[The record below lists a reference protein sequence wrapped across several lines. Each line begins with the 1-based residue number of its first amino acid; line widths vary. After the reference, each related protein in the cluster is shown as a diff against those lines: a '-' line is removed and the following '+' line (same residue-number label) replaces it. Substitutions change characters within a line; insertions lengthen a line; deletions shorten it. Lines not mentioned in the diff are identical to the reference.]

1 MSDESVARSVNEM
14 NTLQG
19 SCLTHPIQPDQ
30 RGTLAVTSNRADMIR
45 QSIAA
50 IIETRQ
56 GERVMVPDY
65 GIPDF
70 VFDVV
75 DAGFTARLGYF
86 ITQQVKR
93 YEPLVDKIKVGLGSL
108 DFPNEALL
116 NSRATAEDQQMAA
129 VQIEFTER
137 GSNTPHNLTYPTWRL
152 RG

>member
-1 MSDESVARSVNEM
+1 MPNFI
-14 NTLQG
+14 QG
-19 SCLTHPIQPDQ
+19 SCLLHPFAPDQ
-30 RGTLAVTSNRADMIR
+30 RGTLAVTSNRAEIIK

-70 VFDVV
+70 VFSGL

-86 ITQQVKR
+86 LARQVKR
-93 YEPLVDKIKVGLGSL
+93 YEPLVDQIRVQMGSVEPGQSPSSRSGFRPGFVGDLGI
-108 DFPNEALL
+108 
-116 NSRATAEDQQMAA
+116 AA

-137 GSNTPHNLTYPTWRL
+137 GSNTPHNLVFPTWRL
-152 RG
+152 RA